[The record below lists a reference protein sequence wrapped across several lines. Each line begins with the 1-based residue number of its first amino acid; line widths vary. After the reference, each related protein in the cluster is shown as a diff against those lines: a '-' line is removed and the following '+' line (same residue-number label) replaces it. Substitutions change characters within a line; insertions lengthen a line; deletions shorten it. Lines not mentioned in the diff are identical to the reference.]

1 MNTLGTE
8 EVQRR
13 LQRKLENVSDIFI
26 GREDKNHDK
35 KKFATLTYNF

>member
-13 LQRKLENVSDIFI
+13 LQRKLENFSDIFL
-26 GREDKNHDK
+26 GREDKNYDK
-35 KKFATLTYNF
+35 KNLQL